1 MGWGFFR
8 GGTKKM
14 VRKSIALAY
23 GGLLVLGLGLTAIPL
38 TGQVPPP
45 PPPPPELSGGRLRLD
60 VNLVLVNVT
69 VTDPFNRFVTGLG
82 KEHFTVAEDKIGQN
96 IQYFSNEDMPISLGI
111 VFDVSGSMG
120 NSGKFPRASQ
130 AAVEFLKTA
139 NPQDEFFVV
148 TFSDNPEILT
158 GFTNSVEE
166 VQNRLLFARP
176 DGRTSLYD
184 ALYLAM
190 DKMAKA
196 NNPRKALLI
205 LSDGGDNRSRYS
217 VRDIKAA
224 VRESDVQIYSIGIFD
239 PVTSRES
246 PEQIYGPI
254 LLRDLSEMTGGRMF
268 PIELHNVS
276 ELPDVTAK
284 ISLEL
289 RNQYV
294 LGYRPTNVRRDG
306 SWRKIKVEINAPRGL
321 PHLNVYNRTGYYAPS
336 Q

>member
-1 MGWGFFR
+1 MA
-8 GGTKKM
+8 
-14 VRKSIALAY
+14 RKSTALTT
-23 GGLLVLGLGLTAIPL
+23 GWLLVLSLGLAAIPL
-38 TGQVPPP
+38 AGQNPALPPN
-45 PPPPPELSGGRLRLD
+45 LSGGRLRLD

-69 VTDPFNRFVTGLG
+69 VTDPYNRFVTGLG
-82 KEHFTVAEDKIGQN
+82 REHFEVQEDKISQT
-96 IQYFSNEDMPISLGI
+96 IQYFSSEDLPISLGI

-139 NPQDEFFVV
+139 NPQDEFFII
-148 TFSDNPEILT
+148 TFSDNPEMLT
-158 GFTNSVEE
+158 GFTNAIAE

-176 DGRTSLYD
+176 GGRTSLYD

-190 DKMAKA
+190 DKMSRA

-205 LSDGGDNRSRYS
+205 ISDGGDNRSRYS

-224 VRESDVQIYSIGIFD
+224 VRESDIQIYAIGIFD
-239 PVTSRES
+239 PVTRRES
-246 PEQIYGPI
+246 PELMYGPI
-254 LLRDLSEMTGGRMF
+254 LLRDLAEMTGGRMF

-276 ELPDVTAK
+276 ELPDVAAK

-294 LGYRPTNVRRDG
+294 LGYRPTNIAHDG
-306 SWRKIKVEINAPRGL
+306 SWRKIKVKINAPRGL
-321 PHLNVYNRTGYYAPS
+321 PRLNVYNRTGYYAPS